1 MEDSNPR
8 EMIEDFLNRFMLT
21 VRNSSGELRGQKS
34 KRREHLKHLVDTY
47 YQEVNSN
54 EN

>member
-1 MEDSNPR
+1 MMEASKQ
-8 EMIEDFLNRFMLT
+8 MIEDFLNRFMIT

-34 KRREHLKHLVDTY
+34 KRREHLKQLVDTY
-47 YQEVNSN
+47 YREVNSD